1 MTALA
6 GQGIVDYV
14 EVAEK
19 ILRRLD
25 PADFQTDADIIAY
38 AQALLALSDRVER
51 IF

>member
-38 AQALLALSDRVER
+38 ARALIALASA
-51 IF
+51 I

>member
-25 PADFQTDADIIAY
+25 PAGFQTDADTIAY
-38 AQALLALSDRVER
+38 ARALIALASA
-51 IF
+51 I